1 MYDGTCLRKT
11 DWRSSGGYV
20 DDLVVKNK
28 FAQQHPQHLAE
39 VFDLLRHQIKLN
51 PAKCTFGITCG
62 HFLGYLWTLLGLP
75 SHTTRNRG

>member
-39 VFDLLRHQIKLN
+39 VFDLLRHQI
-51 PAKCTFGITCG
+51 
-62 HFLGYLWTLLGLP
+62 
-75 SHTTRNRG
+75 